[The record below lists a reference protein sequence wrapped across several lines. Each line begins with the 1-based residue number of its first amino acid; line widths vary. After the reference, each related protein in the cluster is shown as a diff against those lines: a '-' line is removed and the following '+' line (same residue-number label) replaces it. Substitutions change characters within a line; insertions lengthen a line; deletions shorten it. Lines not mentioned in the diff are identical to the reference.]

1 MARDRD
7 DGRKLTYS
15 ERDKLLRSR
24 KKGEKPQ
31 WEQEKLAASQSYQ
44 DYKKSVEKI
53 FGGGGEVP
61 DTMKDA
67 LDPSGGKGKRTAALK
82 ELAKLE
88 SEDRKAWMAAVVS
101 FLEEHELPDDPFF
114 VVSLLDHS
122 KDRVVDKALAKLEQL
137 VADGKFSAPGAK
149 KPPKSLEQRLK
160 SIELTALD
168 DEQKS
173 RAKALRTQLFG

>member
-24 KKGEKPQ
+24 KKGEKPDFKQ
-31 WEQEKLAASQSYQ
+31 EQLTHTQSYQ

-61 DTMKDA
+61 DQMKGA
-67 LDPSGGKGKRTAALK
+67 LDPGGEKDKRTKALK
-82 ELAKLE
+82 ELRRLE
-88 SEDRKAWMAAVVS
+88 QEDRKQWSDAVFAFVQ
-101 FLEEHELPDDPFF
+101 EHELPDDPYFCD
-114 VVSLLDHS
+114 SLLDHS
-122 KDRVVDKALAKLEQL
+122 KARVVDKALGKLEQL
-137 VADGKFSAPGAK
+137 AADGKIAGPK
-149 KPPKSLEQRLK
+149 KPKSLEQRLK
-160 SIELTALD
+160 SIELTSID

-173 RAKALRTQLFG
+173 RAKALREKLF